1 MKQISKAYQKILD
14 KLGDSAEKHK
24 PKQQKQKKSLMNH
37 EDLIN
42 SFVPSKC
49 LKKQKLK
56 MPKQANLKKQAMKK
70 LESDKQ
76 ESLSDIF
83 LTLTARLKN
92 KENEISC

>member
-1 MKQISKAYQKILD
+1 MKEISKAYQKILD
-14 KLGDSAEKHK
+14 KLEDSAEKHK
-24 PKQQKQKKSLMNH
+24 PKQQKPKKSLKNH

-56 MPKQANLKKQAMKK
+56 FGKQANLRKQAIKK
-70 LESDKQ
+70 AEIDKQ

-92 KENEISC
+92 KENEIAC